1 MNHFDHVTGP
11 SIPVN
16 ENPAASS
23 EATETAR
30 SAAIRA
36 DPQDASAAAR
46 GGPAVEGRPVAR
58 HRRGG
63 RRGRAVR
70 LL

>member
-23 EATETAR
+23 EATETAQ
-30 SAAIRA
+30 SAAIAPTPKTRA
-36 DPQDASAAAR
+36 QL
-46 GGPAVEGRPVAR
+46 
-58 HRRGG
+58 
-63 RRGRAVR
+63 RAVDR
-70 LL
+70 LWKAAS